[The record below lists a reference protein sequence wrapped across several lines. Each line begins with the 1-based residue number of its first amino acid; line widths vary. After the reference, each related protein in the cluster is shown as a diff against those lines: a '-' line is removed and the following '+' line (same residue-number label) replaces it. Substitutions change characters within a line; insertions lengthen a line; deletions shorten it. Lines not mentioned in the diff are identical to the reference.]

1 MCEDLEKFKIEMPGA
16 RIIIYWTVDKW
27 DRLWINFP
35 GKYSRAEFTEEMEY
49 NFCQF
54 LLKRLNRRGYI
65 IEKGQLHKNVQ
76 RGIRKDEDAEDQ
88 FIKNNLRLK

>member
-65 IEKGQLHKNVQ
+65 MEKGQYTNW
-76 RGIRKDEDAEDQ
+76 IRITLIIIPLN
-88 FIKNNLRLK
+88 FGSCI